1 MHAHAILRDML
12 SNPLDIGATH
22 LLQYGGVRPSQSK
35 SFNGQAKG
43 HGTVKDPV
51 KDRPGGK
58 KNHGRSCVR
67 VGCRERSSGHGRGE
81 AKGKRSQ

>member
-58 KNHGRSCVR
+58 KPRPFLC
-67 VGCRERSSGHGRGE
+67 ESGLQ
-81 AKGKRSQ
+81 GKIQWSRQG

>member
-51 KDRPGGK
+51 KDGPGGGGK
-58 KNHGRSCVR
+58 PRPFLC
-67 VGCRERSSGHGRGE
+67 ESGLQ
-81 AKGKRSQ
+81 GKIQWSRQG